1 LTKAL
6 DIKAILSLA
15 RVAATFQNALGDGG
29 IGAREMAENKNEGLD
44 FLTRLRIRELILMG
58 LIAVSAVM
66 ANLPQEYVEETLG
79 VSRGTLVACL
89 GIAVIIG
96 LFLYLKTGLF
106 IAVVLLIAGANM
118 PDQIAEGLNIS
129 KIPIVLALVA
139 LVGVGLINY
148 VVKLMPTG
156 LEPRPKEKSAEGIR
170 ALFYAIEKNNLVYA
184 QKVLSMNFDP
194 NLHHDNGYTPLA
206 YASMRGS
213 LPMIELLLR
222 NGADPTQTTK
232 EGDSPVELALRFGH
246 AEVADALKQARRAAV
261 TAAPVEEESAPAAV
275 SS

>member
-1 LTKAL
+1 
-6 DIKAILSLA
+6 
-15 RVAATFQNALGDGG
+15 
-29 IGAREMAENKNEGLD
+29 MAEKKEKLD

-58 LIAVSAVM
+58 LIAVTALL
-66 ANLPQEYVEETLG
+66 ANLPEEYVDETLG
-79 VSRGTLVACL
+79 VSRGALVACL

-156 LEPRPKEKSAEGIR
+156 LEPKPKEKSTEGIR

-184 QKVLSMNFDP
+184 QKVLAMNFDP
-194 NLHHDNGYTPLA
+194 NLHHDNGYTPLC
-206 YASMRGS
+206 YAAMRGS

-222 NGADPTQTTK
+222 NGADPSLTTK
-232 EGDSPVELALRFGH
+232 EGDSAVELALRFGH
-246 AEVADALKQARRAAV
+246 AEVADGLKAARRAAQSGL
-261 TAAPVEEESAPAAV
+261 PDSDAPAPAPTQ
-275 SS
+275 SA

>member
-1 LTKAL
+1 
-6 DIKAILSLA
+6 
-15 RVAATFQNALGDGG
+15 
-29 IGAREMAENKNEGLD
+29 MAEKREKLD
-44 FLTRLRIRELILMG
+44 FLAKLRIRELVLMG
-58 LIAVSAVM
+58 LIAVTALL
-66 ANLPQEYVEETLG
+66 ANLPEEYVEETLG
-79 VSRGTLVACL
+79 VSRGTLVAIL

-96 LFLYLKTGLF
+96 LFLYLRTGLF

-118 PDQIAEGLNIS
+118 PDQIAEGLNVS

-156 LEPRPKEKSAEGIR
+156 LEPQPKEKSTEGVR

-184 QKVLSMNFDP
+184 QKVLGMNFDP

-206 YASMRGS
+206 YAAMRGS

-222 NGADPTQTTK
+222 NGADPQQTTT
-232 EGDSPVELALRFGH
+232 EGDTPVELALRFGH
-246 AEVADALKQARRAAV
+246 AEVADGLKAARRAA
-261 TAAPVEEESAPAAV
+261 TAGLPDTENPAPAPTQPA
-275 SS
+275 

>member
-1 LTKAL
+1 
-6 DIKAILSLA
+6 
-15 RVAATFQNALGDGG
+15 
-29 IGAREMAENKNEGLD
+29 MAEKREKLD
-44 FLTRLRIRELILMG
+44 FLSKLRIRELILMG
-58 LIAVSAVM
+58 LITITAVL
-66 ANLPQEYVEETLG
+66 ANLPEEYVEDTLG
-79 VSRGTLVACL
+79 ISRATLVAML

-96 LFLYLKTGLF
+96 LFLYLRTGLF

-156 LEPRPKEKSAEGIR
+156 LEPKPKEKSAEGVR

-184 QKVLSMNFDP
+184 QKVLGMNFDP

-206 YASMRGS
+206 YAAMRGS

-222 NGADPTQTTK
+222 NGADPQQTTK
-232 EGDSPVELALRFGH
+232 EGDTPVELALRFGH
-246 AEVADALKQARRAAV
+246 AEVADGLKVARRAA
-261 TAAPVEEESAPAAV
+261 ASGLPDSEAPAPVTTV
-275 SS
+275 SN

>member
-1 LTKAL
+1 
-6 DIKAILSLA
+6 
-15 RVAATFQNALGDGG
+15 
-29 IGAREMAENKNEGLD
+29 MAEKREKLD
-44 FLTRLRIRELILMG
+44 FLSKLRIRELILMG
-58 LIAVSAVM
+58 LITVTAVL
-66 ANLPQEYVEETLG
+66 ANLPEEYVEDTLG
-79 VSRGTLVACL
+79 VSRATLVAML

-96 LFLYLKTGLF
+96 LFLYLRTGLF

-156 LEPRPKEKSAEGIR
+156 LEPKPKEKSAEGVR

-184 QKVLSMNFDP
+184 QKVLGMNFDP

-206 YASMRGS
+206 YAAMRGS

-222 NGADPTQTTK
+222 NGADPQQTTK
-232 EGDSPVELALRFGH
+232 EGDTPVELALRFGH
-246 AEVADALKQARRAAV
+246 AEVADGLKVARRAA
-261 TAAPVEEESAPAAV
+261 ASGLPDSEAPAPVTTV
-275 SS
+275 SN

>member
-1 LTKAL
+1 
-6 DIKAILSLA
+6 
-15 RVAATFQNALGDGG
+15 
-29 IGAREMAENKNEGLD
+29 MAEKKEQLD
-44 FLTRLRIRELILMG
+44 FLTKLRIRELILMG
-58 LIAVSAVM
+58 LITVTAVL
-66 ANLPQEYVEETLG
+66 ANLPEEYVADTLG
-79 VSRGTLVACL
+79 VSPGALLAVL

-148 VVKLMPTG
+148 VVRLVPTG
-156 LEPRPKEKSAEGIR
+156 LEPRPKEKSAEGVR

-184 QKVLSMNFDP
+184 QKVLGMNFDP
-194 NLHHDNGYTPLA
+194 NMHHDNGYTPLA
-206 YASMRGS
+206 YAAMRGS

-222 NGADPTQTTK
+222 NGADPQMTTR
-232 EGDSPVELALRFGH
+232 EGDTPVELALRFGH
-246 AEVADALKQARRAAV
+246 AEVADGLKVARRAAAAGLPDSEA
-261 TAAPVEEESAPAAV
+261 AAPAPITG
-275 SS
+275 

>member
-1 LTKAL
+1 
-6 DIKAILSLA
+6 
-15 RVAATFQNALGDGG
+15 
-29 IGAREMAENKNEGLD
+29 MAEKKEKLD
-44 FLTRLRIRELILMG
+44 FLTKLRIRELILMG
-58 LIAVSAVM
+58 LITITAVL
-66 ANLPQEYVEETLG
+66 ANLPEEYVEDTLG
-79 VSRGTLVACL
+79 VNRATLVAML

-96 LFLYLKTGLF
+96 LFLYLRTGLF

-139 LVGVGLINY
+139 LVGVGLINN

-156 LEPRPKEKSAEGIR
+156 LEPKPKEKSAEGVR

-184 QKVLSMNFDP
+184 QKVLGMNFDP

-206 YASMRGS
+206 YAAMRGS

-222 NGADPTQTTK
+222 NGADPQQTTK
-232 EGDSPVELALRFGH
+232 EGDTPVELALRFGH
-246 AEVADALKQARRAAV
+246 AEVADGLKVARRAA
-261 TAAPVEEESAPAAV
+261 ASGLPDSEAPAPVTTASN
-275 SS
+275 

>member
-1 LTKAL
+1 
-6 DIKAILSLA
+6 
-15 RVAATFQNALGDGG
+15 
-29 IGAREMAENKNEGLD
+29 MAEKKEKLD
-44 FLTRLRIRELILMG
+44 FLTRLRIRELVLMG
-58 LIAVSAVM
+58 LILVTAVL

-79 VSRGTLVACL
+79 VSRATLVACL

-129 KIPIVLALVA
+129 KVPIVLALLA
-139 LVGVGLINY
+139 LIGVGLINY
-148 VVKLMPTG
+148 VVKLVPTG
-156 LEPRPKEKSAEGIR
+156 LEPKPKEKSTEGIR

-184 QKVLSMNFDP
+184 QKVLGMNFDP

-206 YASMRGS
+206 YAAMRGS

-222 NGADPTQTTK
+222 NGADPTQATK
-232 EGDSPVELALRFGH
+232 EGDTPVELALRFGH
-246 AEVADALKQARRAAV
+246 AELAESLKQARRAA
-261 TAAPVEEESAPAAV
+261 TAEQAEDEEAAPATAGS
-275 SS
+275 